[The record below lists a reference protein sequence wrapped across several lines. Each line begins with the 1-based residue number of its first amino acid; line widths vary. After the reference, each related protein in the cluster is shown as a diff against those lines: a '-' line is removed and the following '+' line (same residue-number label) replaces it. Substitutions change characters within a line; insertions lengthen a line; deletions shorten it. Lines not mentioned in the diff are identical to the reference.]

1 MSALFIF
8 VPSSPNGPGLVN
20 WPLYDRQKQ
29 EYMELGQNQSVK
41 QKLKKDKVDF
51 VTAILPQMLQQM
63 EAAAAA
69 AKPANWASS
78 CFIFS
83 SGF

>member
-20 WPLYDRQKQ
+20 WPLYDGQKQ
-29 EYMELGQNQSVK
+29 EYMELGQTQSVK

-51 VTAILPQMLQQM
+51 VTAVLPKRLQQM
-63 EAAAAA
+63 EAAVAKAA
-69 AKPANWASS
+69 N
-78 CFIFS
+78 
-83 SGF
+83 